1 MRGVILDADTQ
12 GDASLEPIMAV
23 LKDWQV
29 YGFSEPHQVA
39 KRIQEAD
46 IVLTNKSIISSA
58 ALTQADHVKFIG
70 IMATGTNIVDLD
82 AANRSGIIV
91 SNTRGYSTAS
101 VAQHTMS
108 LMLNLATRL
117 PSYFQDVTAG
127 RWQQSQV
134 FSLLDHP
141 IIELDGKTLGIVG
154 HGDLG
159 RAVGRIAT
167 AFGMRVLVSARPG
180 QSKPKPGQTLFQDL
194 LAEVDFLTLHCPL
207 TSENGAMLNRQTL
220 ALMSPNAYIINT
232 ARGGLIDPLALI
244 DAIENKSI
252 AGAAL
257 DVLAIEPPLPNDAL
271 IEAARRLPNLLIS
284 PHSAWGATESRQRL
298 ILQVA
303 DNIRLYL
310 AGTPRNVVSS

>member
-23 LKDWQV
+23 LDDWQV

-39 KRIQEAD
+39 DRIREAD
-46 IVLTNKSIISSA
+46 IVLTNKAIVPAA
-58 ALTQADHVKFIG
+58 ALTEANHLKFIG

-82 AANRSGIIV
+82 AAKQSGIIV

-101 VAQHTMS
+101 VAQHTMT

-117 PSYFQDVTAG
+117 PSYLGDVTAG
-127 RWQQSQV
+127 KWQQSQV

-141 IIELDGKTLGIVG
+141 IIELDGKTLGIIG

-159 RAVGRIAT
+159 SAVGRIAT

-180 QSKPKPGQTLFQDL
+180 QLKPKPGQTAFNQL
-194 LAEVDFLTLHCPL
+194 LGEVDFLTLHCPL
-207 TSENGAMLNRQTL
+207 TAENRAMLNRETL
-220 ALMSPNAYIINT
+220 ALMSPNAYIVNT

-244 DAIENKSI
+244 EAIENKTI

-257 DVLAIEPPLPNDAL
+257 DVLAIEPPLPGDPL
-271 IEAARRLPNLLIS
+271 IEAASRLPNLFIS

-303 DNIRLYL
+303 DNIGHFL
-310 AGTPRNVVSS
+310 AGTPRNVVTS

>member
-12 GDASLEPIMAV
+12 GDASLEPVMAV
-23 LKDWQV
+23 LEDWQV

-39 KRIQEAD
+39 ERIREAD
-46 IVLTNKSIISSA
+46 IVLTNKSIISSS
-58 ALTQADHVKFIG
+58 ALTEANHLKFIG

-108 LMLNLATRL
+108 LILNLATRL

-127 RWQQSQV
+127 KWQQSQV

-141 IIELDGKTLGIVG
+141 IIELDGKALGIVG

-159 RAVGRIAT
+159 SAVGRIAA

-180 QSKPKPGQTLFQDL
+180 QSELKPGQTLFEDL
-194 LAEVDFLTLHCPL
+194 LEEVDFLTLHCPL
-207 TSENGAMLNRQTL
+207 TSENGAMLNRKTL
-220 ALMSPNAYIINT
+220 ALMSPNAYLINT
-232 ARGGLIDPLALI
+232 ARGGLIDSLALI
-244 DAIENKSI
+244 EAIENKTI

-257 DVLAIEPPLPNDAL
+257 DVLAIEPPLPGDPL
-271 IEAARRLPNLLIS
+271 IEAATRLPNLLIS
-284 PHSAWGATESRQRL
+284 PHSAWGASESRQRL

-303 DNIRLYL
+303 NNIRLFL